1 MMIPAAFSY
10 YVCLFCLRFV
20 VVVVVVQEVGIALVE
35 FPATIKVQRIT

>member
-20 VVVVVVQEVGIALVE
+20 VVVVVQEVGIALVE
-35 FPATIKVQRIT
+35 FPETIKVQRIT